1 MAKRPQGPPSREQIL
16 DFIATSKTAA
26 GKREIAK
33 AFGLH
38 GNEKIQLKAL
48 LKDMADEG
56 LIDSAP
62 GRAFHKMGG
71 IPKVTVLRVVDI
83 DGATIFAVPESWHGD
98 AAPPRLRVVERGRK
112 GAAFGVGL
120 AP

>member
-1 MAKRPQGPPSREQIL
+1 MTKAKTTNVLPTRQQII
-16 DFIATSKTAA
+16 DFISTSSTPA

-38 GNEKIQLKAL
+38 AQDKIALKAL

-71 IPKVTVLRVVDI
+71 VPKVTVLRIVDVGD
-83 DGATIFAVPESWHGD
+83 DGQAVAVPEIWH
-98 AAPPRLRVVERGRK
+98 AETPPPKLRVIEHGKRGR
-112 GAAFGVGL
+112 ALGV
-120 AP
+120 